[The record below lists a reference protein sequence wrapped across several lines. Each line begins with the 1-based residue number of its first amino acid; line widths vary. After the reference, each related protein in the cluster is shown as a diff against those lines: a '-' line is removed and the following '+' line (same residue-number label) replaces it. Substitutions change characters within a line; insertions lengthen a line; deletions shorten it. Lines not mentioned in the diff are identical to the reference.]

1 MGRSGYSEDYDDDAD
16 YNNAGWLWM
25 RAVENAIKGKRGQ
38 AFLREML
45 AALESLPEK
54 RLIAEDLELD
64 GEVCA
69 IGSVGRKRGLDMKPL
84 DPEDPD
90 AIAKAFG
97 IARALV
103 AEIEYQND
111 DDFAYSNETPE
122 RRYERVV
129 KWVREQIR

>member
-1 MGRSGYSEDYDDDAD
+1 MGRSGYSEDYDGEAD
-16 YNNAGWLWM
+16 YNNAGHLWM

-54 RLIAEDLELD
+54 RLIAEELELD

-69 IGSVGRKRGLDMKPL
+69 IGSVGRKRSLDMKPL
-84 DPEDPD
+84 DPEDPY

-111 DDFAYSNETPE
+111 DDFGHGSETSE
-122 RRYERVV
+122 QRYERVL
-129 KWVREQIR
+129 KWVREQIQ